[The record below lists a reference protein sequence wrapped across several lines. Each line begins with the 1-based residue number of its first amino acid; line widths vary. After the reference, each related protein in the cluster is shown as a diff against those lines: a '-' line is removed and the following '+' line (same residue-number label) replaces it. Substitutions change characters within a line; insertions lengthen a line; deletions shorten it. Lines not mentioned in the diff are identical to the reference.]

1 MFLTGVLTL
10 LKSFDQ
16 KKVLVGLAVQF
27 AFCWK
32 FHLLKSNYHISFGLR
47 PWRRGIVV
55 IASAYRIEDPGFESR
70 RMYVCKVKNLRVH

>member
-27 AFCWK
+27 AFC
-32 FHLLKSNYHISFGLR
+32 
-47 PWRRGIVV
+47 
-55 IASAYRIEDPGFESR
+55 
-70 RMYVCKVKNLRVH
+70 